1 MSAPF
6 RHIACCMDESESALR
21 ALEESRSLRA
31 LGEGRLT
38 LLHVVQ
44 YPPPFATGYGAQVN
58 PADLMAAAEKWM
70 GAVAADVPEG
80 NEVVLQGYPASEACT
95 WAADNAVDLMVAA
108 SHRNLAQRLALGSFA
123 DYLVNHAPCPVLVM
137 RSAPAAE

>member
-1 MSAPF
+1 MSAPY

-21 ALEESRSLRA
+21 ALEESRRLRA

-44 YPPPFATGYGAQVN
+44 YPPPFATGYGAQIN
-58 PADLMAAAEKWM
+58 PADLMEGAEKWM
-70 GAVAADVPEG
+70 GEVAAGVPEAG
-80 NEVVLQGYPASEACT
+80 AVVLQGHPASEACE
-95 WAADNAVDLMVAA
+95 WAAANAVDLMVVA

-123 DYLVNHAPCPVLVM
+123 HYLVNHAPCPVLVV
-137 RSAPAAE
+137 RVPQPA

>member
-21 ALEESRSLRA
+21 ALEESRRLRA

-44 YPPPFATGYGAQVN
+44 YPPPFAGGYGVQIN
-58 PADLMAAAEKWM
+58 PADLMAAAEGWM
-70 GAVAADVPEG
+70 GEIAADVPEG
-80 NEVVLQGYPASEACT
+80 VKVVLQGYPALEACR
-95 WAADNAVDLMVAA
+95 WAADNAVDLMVCA

-123 DYLVNHAPCPVLVM
+123 HHLVNHAPCPVLVL
-137 RSAPAAE
+137 RSAPSP